1 MVIIIRAWGQPQ
13 VFLYAISLPDTGFGG
28 FFSSLPGREEV
39 FKARRRNGM
48 PELFEKSLLMDEAA
62 VKRALTRIAHEIV
75 EKNKGLSNVVII
87 GIQRRGVP
95 MAQRISKALE
105 RIEGQSPPLGVL
117 DITFYRDDLSKLS
130 VHPVVN
136 GTDIPFNLNDK
147 TVILIDDVLFTGR
160 TVRAGIEAIFD
171 MGRPAAIQ
179 LAIMIDRGH
188 RQLPFRPDYVGKN
201 IPTSNSEAIHVELM
215 EIDGQDRVML
225 CDEVKV

>member
-1 MVIIIRAWGQPQ
+1 MAEI
-13 VFLYAISLPDTGFGG
+13 
-28 FFSSLPGREEV
+28 
-39 FKARRRNGM
+39 
-48 PELFEKSLLMDEAA
+48 FEKALLMDDAA

-75 EKNKGLSNVVII
+75 EKNKGLESVVLI

-95 MAQRISKALE
+95 MAQRIAKALE
-105 RIEGQSPPLGVL
+105 RIEGQAPPLGVL

-136 GTDIPFNLNDK
+136 GTDIPFNINDK

-201 IPTSNSEAIHVELM
+201 IPTSNTESIHVELL
-215 EIDGQDRVML
+215 EIDGCDRVML
-225 CDEVKV
+225 CDEVRA